1 MAKKNYRGNVVS
13 TVWPLAESIA
23 KEFGFDLWDVR
34 FVKEG
39 GNFYLRIFIDNK
51 EGVTIEDC
59 ENISRALDA
68 PLDELDPI
76 SQNYCLEVCSPGLER
91 ELIKDEHFNK
101 FMGKDIFARLIRPTQ
116 TGEKEI
122 RGTLHSFNKDEICI
136 KKGNEIILLKRK
148 DTAFIKLDDFNM

>member
-1 MAKKNYRGNVVS
+1 MAKKNHRGNVVS
-13 TVWPLAESIA
+13 TVWPLAENIT
-23 KEFGFDLWDVR
+23 KKFGFDLWDVR

-51 EGVTIEDC
+51 GGVTIEDC

-91 ELIKDEHFNK
+91 ELIRDEHFKK
-101 FMGKDIFARLIRPTQ
+101 FIGKGIFARLIRPTT

-122 RGTLHSFNKDEICI
+122 RGILHSFNKDEICI
-136 KKGNEIILLKRK
+136 KKDNGIIFLNKK
-148 DTAFIKLDDFNM
+148 DAAFIKLDDFNM

>member
-1 MAKKNYRGNVVS
+1 MKKKVSKGHVVS

-23 KEFGFDLWDVR
+23 KKFNFDLWDVR

-39 GNFYLRIFIDNK
+39 GNFYLRIFIDNG

-59 ENISRALDA
+59 EKVSRALDA

-101 FMGKDIFARLIRPTQ
+101 FIGKKVFARLIRPMQ

-122 RGTLHSFNKDEICI
+122 RGILHSFNKDEICI